1 MEEKKEV
8 QQKILE
14 NHVDEAVS
22 DEELSL
28 VLKLVAPG
36 TSLRAALRGIISAGK
51 GVLIVI
57 ENNFLPPLLDGGFK
71 VNCKFT
77 SQRLMELS
85 KMDGAIILS
94 KDLKKINL
102 VNVLLTPDSKIRTSQ
117 TGSRHKAGERTA
129 KQISGLVI
137 AVSERRK
144 EITIFYKTR
153 VYRLN
158 DTSEI
163 TRKANEYLQI
173 LEKQRELFDMYLENL
188 NRLELRNYINL
199 SHAVKTIQKGK
210 VIQKI
215 SQDLK
220 KYLIELGNEGKLFEN
235 RLSEILLDIEDE
247 TNLIIKDYADVDY
260 KKSIKILDN
269 LSYEELLE
277 KEKILNALN
286 QGSIRE
292 IVSIAGWRLLSK
304 VGFTNQEIYKVVKG
318 IGFDKIISTNIEESV
333 NEEIIPRNKFM
344 ALKTEL
350 EKLKLG
356 F

>member
-8 QQKILE
+8 QQKISE
-14 NHVDEAVS
+14 NHINEEVS
-22 DEELSL
+22 DEELYS
-28 VLKLVAPG
+28 VLKMVAPG
-36 TSLRAALRGIISAGK
+36 TSLRAALRGIINAGK

-57 ENNFLPPLLDGGFK
+57 ENDFLLPLIDGGFK

-77 SQRLMELS
+77 SQRLIELS

-94 KDLKKINL
+94 KDLKRINL
-102 VNVLLTPDSKIRTSQ
+102 VNVLLTPESRIRTSQ

-158 DTSEI
+158 DTAEI

-188 NRLELRNYINL
+188 NKLELRNYINL
-199 SHAVKTIQKGK
+199 GHAVRTIQKGK

-215 SQDLK
+215 SDDLK
-220 KYLIELGNEGKLFEN
+220 KYLIELGNEGKLFET
-235 RLSEILLDIEDE
+235 RLREILLDIEDE
-247 TNLIIKDYADVDY
+247 TNLIIKDYANIDY
-260 KKSIKILDN
+260 KKSIKILDS

-277 KEKILNALN
+277 KEKIIDALN
-286 QGSIRE
+286 QGSIRK

-304 VGFTNQEIYKVVKG
+304 VGFTDQEVYKVVKG
-318 IGFDKIISTNIEESV
+318 IGFEKIISTNIEDSV
-333 NEEIIPRNKFM
+333 NEEIIPKDKFIT
-344 ALKTEL
+344 LKIEL